1 MEVSGEEGRTKN
13 HQRATI
19 AGGTKGRGTQQRDR
33 GTRPS
38 IKFRIRLQLP
48 PALRILRTE
57 RKIRKPPEE
66 AEDGGE
72 GEAVA
77 IDEAEVEV
85 KVKLEDKVN
94 RPHDIRPRRR
104 RILVQFV
111 RLLHLLTEPDSL
123 CLPVTSYILSC
134 YLP

>member
-1 MEVSGEEGRTKN
+1 MEVSGEEERTKN
-13 HQRATI
+13 QRATI
-19 AGGTKGRGTQQRDR
+19 ADGTKGRDTQQRDR

-57 RKIRKPPEE
+57 RKIHKPPEE
-66 AEDGGE
+66 TAEDGGE

-77 IDEAEVEV
+77 IDEAEVE
-85 KVKLEDKVN
+85 VKLEDKVN

>member
-13 HQRATI
+13 QRATF
-19 AGGTKGRGTQQRDR
+19 ADGTKGRGTQQRDR

-48 PALRILRTE
+48 PASKILRTE
-57 RKIRKPPEE
+57 RKIHKYPEE
-66 AEDGGE
+66 AADGGE

-77 IDEAEVEV
+77 IVEAE
-85 KVKLEDKVN
+85 VKLEDKVN
-94 RPHDIRPRRR
+94 RPRDIRPRRR

-111 RLLHLLTEPDSL
+111 RLLHLLTEPDCL